1 MDLNFSKRIDTHVR
15 NTINWKHIVCP
26 DMHGLETRQTSKLQS
41 GRPLFDVELY
51 LTVHKSFA
59 STSLKYYSSWLHI
72 SSQLSLLDDY
82 FIIRKYNKL
91 NYRDCAQINI
101 NSDKKHN
108 TMTSV

>member
-26 DMHGLETRQTSKLQS
+26 DMHGLETRQTPKLQS

-51 LTVHKSFA
+51 LTVHKSFV
-59 STSLKYYSSWLHI
+59 STSLKYYSSWLHVSI
-72 SSQLSLLDDY
+72 SAIPIGQLLHY
-82 FIIRKYNKL
+82 RRKYNKL

-101 NSDKKHN
+101 NSCRQK
-108 TMTSV
+108 T